1 MCDVAWEYVLY
12 LHRVAKA
19 VVWPGLVQILYQIMV
34 PFGSQKDLYNSCTNL
49 CHCTN
54 RFGQYDFHKFLYRPC
69 TNRCH
74 CMNRDLATKSIRTR
88 FGTSICYI
96 SCIPYVSLTN
106 HTAAHNNQQ
115 KQKTTT
121 THSHYPILCHRTM
134 ANAPPHQALGKK
146 TITSSS
152 WRRRRGRASTSMCCR
167 CCRPTGG
174 SSPRSK

>member
-1 MCDVAWEYVLY
+1 MCYAVLFFFVMCDVAWEYVLY

-69 TNRCH
+69 TNCCH

-134 ANAPPHQALGKK
+134 ANAPPIKPWGKK
-146 TITSSS
+146 
-152 WRRRRGRASTSMCCR
+152 R
-167 CCRPTGG
+167 
-174 SSPRSK
+174 